1 MSLPVAPGGVAPAR
15 PVVMGVVNVTPD
27 SFSDGG
33 EWFSA
38 DAAIAH
44 GFELVAQGSDIVDIG
59 GESTRPGARRPGVD
73 EELRRVLPVIRELVA
88 AGAVVS
94 IDTMRASVAGAAL
107 DAGAA
112 FVNDVSGGQADAA
125 MASVV
130 AAARVPFVV
139 MHWRGHSAD
148 MQTRAVYEDVV
159 AEVCA
164 ELAGRVTALTRAG
177 VRENDII
184 LDPGIGFAKTADQN
198 WELLRGLDQV
208 VALGHRV
215 LLGTS
220 RKAFLGRV
228 GRPEDQVRPPLQR
241 DVATAVTTAYAAS
254 RGVWGV
260 RVHDVVGTRD
270 ALDVAAAL
278 AAPTLEESS

>member
-1 MSLPVAPGGVAPAR
+1 
-15 PVVMGVVNVTPD
+15 MGVVNVTPD